1 MAVYTKLQHEEVKQ
15 FLEQYN
21 INDLKSYQ
29 GIIEGVENT
38 NYLIKTSQQDY
49 ILTIYE
55 KRVDEND
62 LPFFIKLLSN
72 LSQNK
77 FPCPKPIANKDNQK
91 INKIKNKNAALV
103 TFLNGKSKT
112 KVTSEDCFE
121 IGKIT
126 AQLHEITK
134 KFDIKRKN
142 NLSIESWEA
151 ILEKTIQQKINLE
164 KSIIEKTKNYLGF
177 LKEKWPKDLPTGIIH
192 ADLFTDNIFFTN
204 NKVSGIIDFYF
215 ACNDFFAYEIAICLN
230 SICFDNNS
238 TFNMTKAKNL
248 IDGYSSIRKLSDDEK
263 KYLPILSMG
272 AAMRF
277 FLTRLYDFY
286 HTDNKADVKIKDPFE
301 YFKKLEFHS
310 TIKSFNE
317 YFIQ

>member
-1 MAVYTKLQHEEVKQ
+1 MAVYTKLEHQEVRQ

-21 INDLKSYQ
+21 INNFKDYK
-29 GIIEGVENT
+29 GITEGVENT
-38 NYLIKTSQQDY
+38 NYLIKTSEQDY

-62 LPFFIKLLSN
+62 LPFFIKLLSY
-72 LSQNK
+72 LSENK
-77 FPCPKPIANKDNQK
+77 FPCPKPIANKNNEK
-91 INKIKNKNAALV
+91 INRIKNKNAALV
-103 TFLNGKSKT
+103 TFLNGQSKN
-112 KVTSEDCFE
+112 KITSEECFE

-134 KFDIKRKN
+134 KFDINRKN
-142 NLSIESWEA
+142 NLSIEYWES
-151 ILEKTIQQKINLE
+151 IFEKTIKQKIDLDE
-164 KSIIEKTKNYLGF
+164 SIIKKTKNYLNF
-177 LKEKWPKDLPTGIIH
+177 LKDKWPKNLPQGIIH
-192 ADLFTDNIFFTN
+192 ADLFPDNIFFTN

-215 ACNDFFAYEIAICLN
+215 ACNDFFAYEIAICIN
-230 SICFDNNS
+230 SLCFDNNS

-248 IDGYSSIRKLSDDEK
+248 IDGYTSIRTLSEDEK

-301 YFKKLEFHS
+301 YLKKIEFHS
-310 TIKSFNE
+310 TIKNFNE
-317 YFIQ
+317 YFI

>member
-1 MAVYTKLQHEEVKQ
+1 MAVYTKLEHREVER

-21 INDLKSYQ
+21 INNFKDYK
-29 GIIEGVENT
+29 GITEGVENT
-38 NYLIKTSQQDY
+38 NYFIKTSQQDY

-62 LPFFIKLLSN
+62 LPFFIKLLSS
-72 LSQNK
+72 LSDNR
-77 FPCPKPIANKDNQK
+77 FPCPKPIANKNNEK

-103 TFLNGKSKT
+103 TFLNGQSKN
-112 KVTSEDCFE
+112 KITSEDCFE

-134 KFDIKRKN
+134 KFKISRKN
-142 NLSIESWEA
+142 NLSIESWQN
-151 ILEKTIQQKINLE
+151 IFEKTIKKKIDLDE
-164 KSIIEKTKNYLGF
+164 SIIKKTKNYLNF
-177 LKEKWPKDLPTGIIH
+177 LKDKWPKNLPQGIIH
-192 ADLFTDNIFFTN
+192 ADLFPDNIFFIN

-215 ACNDFFAYEIAICLN
+215 ACNDFFAYEIAICIN
-230 SICFDNNS
+230 SLCFDNNT

-248 IDGYSSIRKLSDDEK
+248 IDGYTSIRTLSEDEK

-301 YFKKLEFHS
+301 YLKKIEFHS
-310 TIKSFNE
+310 TIKNFNE
-317 YFIQ
+317 YFI

>member
-1 MAVYTKLQHEEVKQ
+1 MAVYTKLAHQEVEQ

-21 INDLKSYQ
+21 INNFKDYK
-29 GIIEGVENT
+29 GITEGVENT
-38 NYLIKTSQQDY
+38 NYFINTLEQDY

-62 LPFFIKLLSN
+62 LPFFINLLSN
-72 LSQNK
+72 LSENK
-77 FPCPKPIANKDNQK
+77 FPCPKPIANKNNEK

-103 TFLNGKSKT
+103 TFLNGQSKN
-112 KVTSEDCFE
+112 KITSEECFE

-134 KFDIKRKN
+134 KFNISRKN
-142 NLSIESWEA
+142 NLSIESWQN
-151 ILEKTIQQKINLE
+151 IFEKIVKQKIDLDE
-164 KSIIEKTKNYLGF
+164 TIIKKTKSYLNF
-177 LKEKWPKDLPTGIIH
+177 LKDKWPKNLPQGIIH
-192 ADLFTDNIFFTN
+192 ADLFPDNIFFTK

-215 ACNDFFAYEIAICLN
+215 ACNDFFAYEIAICIN

-248 IDGYSSIRKLSDDEK
+248 IDGYSSVRTLSEDEK

-301 YFKKLEFHS
+301 YLKKIEFHS
-310 TIKSFNE
+310 TIKNFNE
-317 YFIQ
+317 YFI

>member
-1 MAVYTKLQHEEVKQ
+1 MAVYTKLEHQEVRQ

-21 INDLKSYQ
+21 INNFKDYK
-29 GIIEGVENT
+29 GITEGVENT
-38 NYLIKTSQQDY
+38 NYLIKTSEQDY

-62 LPFFIKLLSN
+62 LPFFIKLLSY
-72 LSQNK
+72 LSENK
-77 FPCPKPIANKDNQK
+77 FPCPKPIANKNNEK
-91 INKIKNKNAALV
+91 INRIKNKNAALV
-103 TFLNGKSKT
+103 TFLNGQSKNRIT
-112 KVTSEDCFE
+112 REECFE

-134 KFDIKRKN
+134 KFDINRKN
-142 NLSIESWEA
+142 NLSIENWES
-151 ILEKTIQQKINLE
+151 IFEKTIKQKIDLDE
-164 KSIIEKTKNYLGF
+164 SIIKKTKNYLNF
-177 LKEKWPKDLPTGIIH
+177 LKDKWPKNLPQGIIH
-192 ADLFTDNIFFTN
+192 ADLFPDNIFFTN

-215 ACNDFFAYEIAICLN
+215 ACNDFFAYEIAICIN
-230 SICFDNNS
+230 SLCFDNNS

-248 IDGYSSIRKLSDDEK
+248 IDGYTSIRTLSEDEK

-301 YFKKLEFHS
+301 YLKKIEFHS
-310 TIKSFNE
+310 TIKNFNE
-317 YFIQ
+317 YFI

>member
-1 MAVYTKLQHEEVKQ
+1 MAVYTKLAHQEVEQ

-21 INDLKSYQ
+21 INNFKDYK
-29 GIIEGVENT
+29 GITEGVENT
-38 NYLIKTSQQDY
+38 NYFINTLEQDY

-62 LPFFIKLLSN
+62 LPFFINLLSN
-72 LSQNK
+72 LSENK
-77 FPCPKPIANKDNQK
+77 FPCPKPIANKNNEK

-103 TFLNGKSKT
+103 TFLNGQSKN
-112 KVTSEDCFE
+112 KITSEECFE

-134 KFDIKRKN
+134 KFNISRKN
-142 NLSIESWEA
+142 NLSIESWQN
-151 ILEKTIQQKINLE
+151 IFEKIVKQKIDLDEN
-164 KSIIEKTKNYLGF
+164 IIKKTKSYLNF
-177 LKEKWPKDLPTGIIH
+177 LEDKWPKNLPQGIIH
-192 ADLFTDNIFFTN
+192 ADLFPDNIFFTK

-215 ACNDFFAYEIAICLN
+215 ACNDFFAYEIAICIN

-248 IDGYSSIRKLSDDEK
+248 IDGYSSIRTLGEDEK
-263 KYLPILSMG
+263 KFLPILSMG

-277 FLTRLYDFY
+277 FLTRLHDFY
-286 HTDNKADVKIKDPFE
+286 HTDNKAEVKIKDPFE
-301 YFKKLEFHS
+301 YFKKIEFHS
-310 TIKSFNE
+310 TIKNFNE
-317 YFIQ
+317 YFI

>member
-1 MAVYTKLQHEEVKQ
+1 MAVYTKLEHQEVRQ

-21 INDLKSYQ
+21 INNFKDYK
-29 GIIEGVENT
+29 GITEGVENT
-38 NYLIKTSQQDY
+38 NYFINTLEQDY

-62 LPFFIKLLSN
+62 LPFFINLLSN
-72 LSQNK
+72 LSENK
-77 FPCPKPIANKDNQK
+77 FPCPKPIANKNNQK

-103 TFLNGKSKT
+103 TFLSGQSKN
-112 KVTSEDCFE
+112 KITSEECFE

-134 KFDIKRKN
+134 KFNVSRKN
-142 NLSIESWEA
+142 NLSIESWQN
-151 ILEKTIQQKINLE
+151 IFEKTIKQKIDLDE
-164 KSIIEKTKNYLGF
+164 TIIKKTNNYLNF
-177 LKEKWPKDLPTGIIH
+177 LKDNWPKNLPQGIIH
-192 ADLFTDNIFFTN
+192 ADLFPDNIFFTN

-215 ACNDFFAYEIAICLN
+215 ACNDFFAYEIAICIN

-248 IDGYSSIRKLSDDEK
+248 IDGYSSVRTLSEDEK

-301 YFKKLEFHS
+301 YLKKIEFHS
-310 TIKSFNE
+310 TIKNFNE
-317 YFIQ
+317 YFI

>member
-1 MAVYTKLQHEEVKQ
+1 MAVYTKLEHQEVRQ

-21 INDLKSYQ
+21 INNFKDYK
-29 GIIEGVENT
+29 GITEGVENT
-38 NYLIKTSQQDY
+38 NYLIKTSEQDY

-62 LPFFIKLLSN
+62 LPFFIKLLSY
-72 LSQNK
+72 LSENK
-77 FPCPKPIANKDNQK
+77 FPCPKPIANKNNEK
-91 INKIKNKNAALV
+91 INRIKNKNAALV
-103 TFLNGKSKT
+103 TFLNGQSKN
-112 KVTSEDCFE
+112 KITSEECFE

-134 KFDIKRKN
+134 KFNINRKN
-142 NLSIESWEA
+142 NLSIENWDT
-151 ILEKTIQQKINLE
+151 IFEKTIKQKIDLE
-164 KSIIEKTKNYLGF
+164 ESIIKKTKNYLKF
-177 LKEKWPKDLPTGIIH
+177 LKDKWPKNLPQGIIH
-192 ADLFTDNIFFTN
+192 ADLFPDNIFFTN

-215 ACNDFFAYEIAICLN
+215 ACNDFFAYEIAICIN
-230 SICFDNNS
+230 SLCFDNNS

-248 IDGYSSIRKLSDDEK
+248 IDGYTSIRTLSEDEK

-301 YFKKLEFHS
+301 YLKKIEFHS
-310 TIKSFNE
+310 TIKNFKE
-317 YFIQ
+317 YFI

>member
-1 MAVYTKLQHEEVKQ
+1 MAVYTKLEHQEVRQ

-21 INDLKSYQ
+21 INNFKDYK
-29 GIIEGVENT
+29 GITEGVENT
-38 NYLIKTSQQDY
+38 NYLIKTSEQDY

-62 LPFFIKLLSN
+62 LPFFIKLLSY
-72 LSQNK
+72 LSENK
-77 FPCPKPIANKDNQK
+77 FPCPKPIANKNNEK
-91 INKIKNKNAALV
+91 INRIKNKNAALV
-103 TFLNGKSKT
+103 TFLNGQSKN
-112 KVTSEDCFE
+112 KITSEECFE

-134 KFDIKRKN
+134 KFDINRKN
-142 NLSIESWEA
+142 NLSIENWES
-151 ILEKTIQQKINLE
+151 IFEKTIKQKIDLDE
-164 KSIIEKTKNYLGF
+164 SIIKKTKNYLNF
-177 LKEKWPKDLPTGIIH
+177 LKDKWPKNLPQGIIH
-192 ADLFTDNIFFTN
+192 ADLFPDNIFFTN

-215 ACNDFFAYEIAICLN
+215 ACNDFFAYEIAICIN
-230 SICFDNNS
+230 SLCFDNNS

-248 IDGYSSIRKLSDDEK
+248 IDGYTSIRTLSEDEK

-301 YFKKLEFHS
+301 YLKKIEFHS
-310 TIKSFNE
+310 TIKNFKE
-317 YFIQ
+317 YFI

>member
-1 MAVYTKLQHEEVKQ
+1 MAVYTKLEHQEVKQ

-21 INDLKSYQ
+21 INNFKDYK
-29 GIIEGVENT
+29 GITEGVENT
-38 NYLIKTSQQDY
+38 NYLIKTSEQDY

-62 LPFFIKLLSN
+62 LPFFIKLLSY
-72 LSQNK
+72 LSENK
-77 FPCPKPIANKDNQK
+77 FPCPKPIANKNNEK
-91 INKIKNKNAALV
+91 INRIKNKNAALV
-103 TFLNGKSKT
+103 TFLNGQSKN
-112 KVTSEDCFE
+112 KITSEECFE

-134 KFDIKRKN
+134 KFDINRKN
-142 NLSIESWEA
+142 NLSIENWES
-151 ILEKTIQQKINLE
+151 IFEKTIKQKIDLDE
-164 KSIIEKTKNYLGF
+164 SIIKKTKNYLNF
-177 LKEKWPKDLPTGIIH
+177 LKDKWPKNLPQGIIH
-192 ADLFTDNIFFTN
+192 ADLFPDNIFFTN

-215 ACNDFFAYEIAICLN
+215 ACNDFFAYEIAICIN
-230 SICFDNNS
+230 SLCFDNNS

-248 IDGYSSIRKLSDDEK
+248 IDGYTSIRTLSEDEK

-286 HTDNKADVKIKDPFE
+286 HTDNKANVKIKDPFE
-301 YFKKLEFHS
+301 YLKKIEFHS
-310 TIKSFNE
+310 TIKNFNE
-317 YFIQ
+317 YFI

>member
-1 MAVYTKLQHEEVKQ
+1 MAVYTKLEHQEVRQ

-21 INDLKSYQ
+21 INNFKDYK
-29 GIIEGVENT
+29 GITEGVENT
-38 NYLIKTSQQDY
+38 NYLIKTSEQDY

-62 LPFFIKLLSN
+62 LPFFIKLLSY
-72 LSQNK
+72 LSENK
-77 FPCPKPIANKDNQK
+77 FPCPKPIANKNNEK
-91 INKIKNKNAALV
+91 INRIKNKNAALV
-103 TFLNGKSKT
+103 TFLNGQSKN
-112 KVTSEDCFE
+112 KITSEECFE

-134 KFDIKRKN
+134 KFNINRKY
-142 NLSIESWEA
+142 NLSIENWES
-151 ILEKTIQQKINLE
+151 IFEKTIKQKIDLDE
-164 KSIIEKTKNYLGF
+164 SIIKKTKNYLNF
-177 LKEKWPKDLPTGIIH
+177 LKDKWPKNLPQGIIH
-192 ADLFTDNIFFTN
+192 ADLFPDNIFFTN

-215 ACNDFFAYEIAICLN
+215 ACNDFFAYEIAICIN
-230 SICFDNNS
+230 SLCFDNNS

-248 IDGYSSIRKLSDDEK
+248 IDGYTSIRTLSEDEK

-301 YFKKLEFHS
+301 YLKKIEFHS
-310 TIKSFNE
+310 TIKNFNE
-317 YFIQ
+317 YFI

>member
-1 MAVYTKLQHEEVKQ
+1 MAVYTKLEHQEVEQ

-21 INDLKSYQ
+21 INNFKDYK
-29 GIIEGVENT
+29 GITEGVENT
-38 NYLIKTSQQDY
+38 NYLIKTSEQDY

-62 LPFFIKLLSN
+62 LPFFIKLLSY
-72 LSQNK
+72 LSENK
-77 FPCPKPIANKDNQK
+77 FPCPKPIANKNNEK
-91 INKIKNKNAALV
+91 INRIKNKNAALV
-103 TFLNGKSKT
+103 TFINGQSKN
-112 KVTSEDCFE
+112 KITSEECFE

-134 KFDIKRKN
+134 KFDINRKN
-142 NLSIESWEA
+142 NLSIENWDS
-151 ILEKTIQQKINLE
+151 IFEKTIKQKIDLDE
-164 KSIIEKTKNYLGF
+164 SIIKKTKNYLNF
-177 LKEKWPKDLPTGIIH
+177 LKDKWPKNLPQGIIH
-192 ADLFTDNIFFTN
+192 ADLFPDNIFFTN

-215 ACNDFFAYEIAICLN
+215 ACNDFFAYEIAICIN
-230 SICFDNNS
+230 SLCFDNNS

-248 IDGYSSIRKLSDDEK
+248 IDGYTSIRTLSEDEK

-301 YFKKLEFHS
+301 YLKKIEFHS
-310 TIKSFNE
+310 TIKNFNE
-317 YFIQ
+317 YFI

>member
-1 MAVYTKLQHEEVKQ
+1 MAVYTKLEHQEVKQ

-21 INDLKSYQ
+21 IDNFKDFK
-29 GIIEGVENT
+29 GITEGVENT
-38 NYLIKTSQQDY
+38 NYLIKTLEQDY

-55 KRVDEND
+55 KRVAEND

-72 LSQNK
+72 LSENN
-77 FPCPKPIANKDNQK
+77 FPCPKPVSNKNNEK

-103 TFLNGKSKT
+103 TFLNGQSKN
-112 KVTSEDCFE
+112 KITSEDCFE

-134 KFDIKRKN
+134 KFNINRKN
-142 NLSIESWEA
+142 NLSIENWQN
-151 ILEKTIQQKINLE
+151 IFEKTIKQKIDLDE
-164 KSIIEKTKNYLGF
+164 SIIKKTKNYLNF
-177 LKEKWPKDLPTGIIH
+177 LKDKWPKDLPQGIIH
-192 ADLFTDNIFFTN
+192 ADLFPDNIFFTN

-215 ACNDFFAYEIAICLN
+215 ACNDFFAYEIAICIN

-248 IDGYSSIRKLSDDEK
+248 IDGYSSIRVLSEDEK

-286 HTDNKADVKIKDPFE
+286 YTDNKADVKIKDPFE
-301 YFKKLEFHS
+301 YLKKIEFHS
-310 TIKSFNE
+310 TIKNFNE
-317 YFIQ
+317 YFI